1 MNSDLFQG
9 FYLGDLLVDPAK
21 GYVTGQ
27 AGTVHLP
34 SKAMEVLLVL
44 ASNTGTLVTRE
55 ALLDE
60 VWGTGHGSREAL
72 SHTVGEIR
80 HALDDHADEPQYI
93 QTLPKRGYRLIVAVE
108 PFESAEEHRAS
119 AIVVETGNL
128 SAIWSVLK
136 ERNVVRV
143 SIAYAAASWLLL
155 QFAEIVFDAL
165 AFPEWSMRV
174 FIVVLAVG
182 FLLAVVI
189 AWLYQVVPEGAVG
202 GAKTPRRLQHAVDIG
217 IIAVLALGVGLLGYR
232 QFVLEPVFEVTDR
245 RISIATQSQPD
256 EHSVAVLR
264 FVNLGADP
272 RFSDGLSESL
282 LHLLARFHEITV
294 PSRTTTWS
302 LSDKTVDVVDLATR
316 LHVRYVL
323 EGSVQQD
330 QDQIRVVAQLI
341 DGISGNHVWSQN
353 YDENLSAET
362 FFSTQDDIAIQVAEQ
377 IKATISESSLQL
389 MVRSRT
395 ANFPALNDYLWGR
408 MYLRQPKTDQSI
420 IGAIDSFENA
430 IGEDPEYVEAM
441 AGLCE
446 AHLASFDYTRGEDNF
461 VNAERACLRAA
472 AIDDTLGE
480 VYAATGNLYRIA
492 GRYDEAELNLL
503 KALELLPDS
512 APILE
517 ILGRTYRAA
526 SKLALAETV
535 FEEAINAEPGS
546 WSVYKS
552 MGNFLFRTGRY
563 KEAIPFYRQVI
574 SLEGDSSPGY
584 NNLAVTYFMLGRFD
598 DANAIWASVLE
609 ESPTRLTYLN
619 YGNSLYYSRDYEL
632 SADIYEKA
640 LDMDDSDHRVWGNLA
655 QSLRFV
661 SGREEE
667 AVTAWE
673 RAVELAESNL
683 TVNPKNTETLS
694 HIAAAYARI
703 GKMQLAER
711 SLDRLFAL
719 GWENPNTSFFVALTY
734 YLLGREDDAIR
745 ELEQA
750 VAMGFP
756 TTLIAWDPDF
766 QAMSNN
772 RRYIA
777 LLQTAESIPGS

>member
-1 MNSDLFQG
+1 MKDRLQEGFRIGEFTVVPLQG
-9 FYLGDLLVDPAK
+9 QINGPAGSSHVQPKIVDVLVCLAASP
-21 GYVTGQ
+21 G
-27 AGTVHLP
+27 
-34 SKAMEVLLVL
+34 EVVEHARIL
-44 ASNTGTLVTRE
+44 E
-55 ALLDE
+55 A
-60 VWGTGHGSREAL
+60 VWGSPNASHDAL
-72 SHTVGEIR
+72 THAISEIR
-80 HALDDHADEPQYI
+80 HCLGDHADRPSYI
-93 QTLPKRGYRLIVAVE
+93 QTIPKRGYRMIAAVE
-108 PFESAEEHRAS
+108 LVGSAEEHRGS
-119 AIVVETGNL
+119 AIIDETGNL
-128 SAIWSVLK
+128 SAIWSLLK

-143 SIAYAAASWLLL
+143 SFAYAAVSWLIL
-155 QFAEIVFDAL
+155 QFAEILFDAL

-174 FIVVLAVG
+174 FVVVLAVG

-189 AWLYQVVPEGAVG
+189 AWVYQVVPESAAG
-202 GAKTPRRLQHAVDIG
+202 GDKTPRRLHQAVDIG

-232 QFVLEPVFEVTDR
+232 QFVLKPVFEVTDQ
-245 RISIATQSQPD
+245 RIVIATQSQPD

-264 FVNLGADP
+264 FENLGADP
-272 RFSDGLSESL
+272 RFTDGLSENL
-282 LHLLARFHEITV
+282 LHLLARFQEITV
-294 PSRTTTWS
+294 PSRTTTWN
-302 LSDKTVDVVDLATR
+302 LSDKTIDVVDLASR

-323 EGSVQQD
+323 EGSVQQE

-341 DGISGNHVWSQN
+341 DGKSGNHVWSQN
-353 YDENLSAET
+353 YDEDLSAET

-389 MVRSRT
+389 MARPRT
-395 ANFPALNDYLWGR
+395 TNFPALNDYLWGR

-420 IGAIDSFENA
+420 TGAIESFESA
-430 IGEDPEYVEAM
+430 IGKDPEYVEAM

-446 AHLASFDYTRGEDNF
+446 AHLASFDYTRGEENF

-472 AIDDTLGE
+472 TIDDTLGE
-480 VYAATGNLYRIA
+480 VYAATGSLYRIA

-517 ILGRTYRAA
+517 ILGRTYRSA

-563 KEAIPFYRQVI
+563 KEAIPYYHQVI

-640 LDMDDSDHRVWGNLA
+640 LDMDASDHRVWGNLA

-661 SGREEE
+661 SGREDA

-683 TVNPKNTETLS
+683 AVNPKNTETLS

-711 SLDRLFAL
+711 SLDRLLGL
-719 GWENPNTSFFVALTY
+719 GWKNPNTSFFVALTY

-745 ELEQA
+745 ELERA

-756 TTLIAWDPDF
+756 ATLIAWDPDF
-766 QAMSNN
+766 QAMRND

-777 LLQTAESIPGS
+777 LLQTAESMPDS